1 MAIVVGHY
9 MRTGQLIESV
19 QIAMRQLEKII
30 YSSMNNTDK
39 YKGIPIEQF
48 LEEINDE
55 KA

>member
-9 MRTGQLIESV
+9 LKSGLLLESV
-19 QIAMRQLEKII
+19 EIAMRQLEKII
-30 YSSMNNTDK
+30 YANVHDIDK
-39 YKGIPIEQF
+39 DKGIPIEQF